1 MSYTEK
7 HIGTVRPIDLK
18 GNTVEEWCKEYCQE
32 KLSEINCKCYDSW
45 IECFRH
51 NFVLN
56 DDTKYIVTDKRV
68 FELVY
73 DEEMDDDLV
82 CFANNN
88 DGTISYG
95 CEFYNGGT
103 CLQELLCDC
112 LDRHLEV
119 NPLTEVV
126 NQPTKPVNKSY
137 KDGVNDTIKKAV
149 KVLRFMTE
157 NRLGKEFMQEFKD
170 MLKYDEC

>member
-103 CLQELLCDC
+103 CLQ
-112 LDRHLEV
+112 
-119 NPLTEVV
+119 
-126 NQPTKPVNKSY
+126 
-137 KDGVNDTIKKAV
+137 
-149 KVLRFMTE
+149 
-157 NRLGKEFMQEFKD
+157 
-170 MLKYDEC
+170 

>member
-18 GNTVEEWCKEYCQE
+18 GNTVEEWCKDYCQE
-32 KLSEINCKCYDSW
+32 KLSEINCKSYDSW

-73 DEEMDDDLV
+73 DEEMDDDLI

-126 NQPTKPVNKSY
+126 NQPMEVAPIDKVCDVFQDYLIEFCPDLLGYGGQVQRIISEFREKITK
-137 KDGVNDTIKKAV
+137 
-149 KVLRFMTE
+149 
-157 NRLGKEFMQEFKD
+157 
-170 MLKYDEC
+170 